1 MFVANNTIVSTENG
15 LQLAES
21 IFDEIYSLNSFIK
34 ISKNELQNLLN
45 QLEIYANKCFVNTQ
59 RHLNA
64 IETLNTPLELIE
76 YNYTLGYPDKVVIE

>member
-34 ISKNELQNLLN
+34 ISKNET
-45 QLEIYANKCFVNTQ
+45 KK
-59 RHLNA
+59 
-64 IETLNTPLELIE
+64 
-76 YNYTLGYPDKVVIE
+76 D